1 MAEILARKTSLA
13 AGYEMPGAFEVV
25 RAEAL
30 FVSTLQPSG
39 SPSPDQIRRA
49 VAVALQRLG
58 VRGCAAQVAGEF
70 GDHPDTAVARMSWA
84 LATINTAYPAP
95 SIRPTPGPRSL
106 AFAS

>member
-1 MAEILARKTSLA
+1 MIVAKKTSLA
-13 AGYEMPGAFEVV
+13 RYEMPGRFEAV

-49 VAVALQRLG
+49 VAATLQRLG
-58 VRGCAAQVAGEF
+58 VRGCAARVAGEF
-70 GDHPDTAVARMSWA
+70 GEHPDTAVARMSWA
-84 LATINTAYPAP
+84 LTTINTVYRAP
-95 SIRPTPGPRSL
+95 SMTPAPGPRSL

>member
-1 MAEILARKTSLA
+1 MMVARKTSLA
-13 AGYEMPGAFEVV
+13 GYEVPGTFEAV

-30 FVSTLQPSG
+30 FVSALQPSG

-84 LATINTAYPAP
+84 LATINTAFPAP
-95 SIRPTPGPRSL
+95 SIPATPGPRSL

>member
-1 MAEILARKTSLA
+1 
-13 AGYEMPGAFEVV
+13 MPGRFEAI

-49 VAVALQRLG
+49 VTTALQRLG
-58 VRGCAAQVAGEF
+58 VRGCAARVAGEF
-70 GDHPDTAVARMSWA
+70 GDHPDTAVARMGWA
-84 LATINTAYPAP
+84 LATINTVYPAP
-95 SIRPTPGPRSL
+95 STTPAPGPRSL